1 LISQNFKVKKSPKFE
16 FKKSLNFEPVP
27 KGRPH
32 SQQKYIPLCFQNC
45 TMKKQ
50 LWQEKATSFGWLLT
64 FLEAKA
70 FLQAQPNTPLDF

>member
-1 LISQNFKVKKSPKFE
+1 
-16 FKKSLNFEPVP
+16 
-27 KGRPH
+27 
-32 SQQKYIPLCFQNC
+32 
-45 TMKKQ
+45 MKKQ